1 MLAELIAAN
10 QPCVAL
16 TGAGDRTESEAA
28 RVLDTVITQNVDGL
42 HAAAGSRDVID
53 AHAALVVH
61 ASAGETLR
69 RLCA

>member
-1 MLAELIAAN
+1 
-10 QPCVAL
+10 
-16 TGAGDRTESEAA
+16 
-28 RVLDTVITQNVDGL
+28 VITQNVDGL